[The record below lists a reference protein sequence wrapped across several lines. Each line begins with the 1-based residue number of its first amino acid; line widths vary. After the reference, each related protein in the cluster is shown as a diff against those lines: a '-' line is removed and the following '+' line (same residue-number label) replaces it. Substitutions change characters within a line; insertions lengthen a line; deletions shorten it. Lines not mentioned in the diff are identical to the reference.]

1 MSKSLSRGC
10 CHQVDEQLPMKIIV
24 LGVPNHSDEFRP
36 NLKLFKP
43 SITTMN
49 GKPGKLRLI
58 WIKLIKNNK

>member
-1 MSKSLSRGC
+1 MSKFLSWGC
-10 CHQVDEQLPMKIIV
+10 CHQVDEQLPTKVIV
-24 LGVPNHSDEFRP
+24 LGVANQSDEFRP

-49 GKPGKLRLI
+49 GKPGKLCLI